1 MSHQR
6 EFAKR
11 LRSEATLEERI
22 MWAQLRKRRT
32 DGLRFRRQ
40 HPIGPY
46 IVDFVCL
53 EHRFIVEI
61 DGVQHGDPVNAAR
74 DRVRT
79 SWLNSEGYALFRAW
93 NWEIRENL
101 DGVMMS
107 LHEALGLL
115 NNPKQLRGRI

>member
-1 MSHQR
+1 
-6 EFAKR
+6 
-11 LRSEATLEERI
+11 
-22 MWAQLRKRRT
+22 MWAELRQRRT

-53 EHRFIVEI
+53 EQRFIVEI
-61 DGVQHGDPVNAAR
+61 DGVQHGDPVNAAH
-74 DRVRT
+74 DRERT
-79 SWLNSEGYALFRAW
+79 AWFNSEGYAVFRAW